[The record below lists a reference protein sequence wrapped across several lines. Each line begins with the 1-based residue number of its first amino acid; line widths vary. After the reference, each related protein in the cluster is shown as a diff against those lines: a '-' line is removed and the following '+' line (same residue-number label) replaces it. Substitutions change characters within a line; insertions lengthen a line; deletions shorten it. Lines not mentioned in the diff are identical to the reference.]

1 MKVYILK
8 TQNNLVLN
16 KNFEWSSEPH
26 RDTVFSSTHRDIAL
40 NQLIEI
46 NAKDIS
52 LRVSIVEC
60 EADSKGRPILIPS
73 EKVAANSDQSNAA

>member
-8 TQNNLVLN
+8 TQDNMFLN
-16 KNFEWSSEPH
+16 KNFEWSLEPH
-26 RDTVFSSTHRDIAL
+26 RDSIFHSQHRDIAL

-52 LRVSIVEC
+52 LRVSIVEY
-60 EADSKGRPILIPS
+60 EADSKGRPILISS
-73 EKVAANSDQSNAA
+73 EKIAANSTRSNAA